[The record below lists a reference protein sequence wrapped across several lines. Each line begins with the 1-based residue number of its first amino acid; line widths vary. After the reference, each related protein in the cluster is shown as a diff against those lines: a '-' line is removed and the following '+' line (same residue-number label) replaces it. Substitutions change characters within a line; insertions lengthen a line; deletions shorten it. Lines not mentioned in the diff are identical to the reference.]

1 MVREVLSNSDF
12 KVENSSLDEGV
23 LDLRAIDL
31 ILFSFIEGQE
41 IRDIGDAWVR
51 EGFIIVL
58 TPDLLVLL
66 QPWMGNSGVRVLIG
80 ANSIKVIKAFYFLLL
95 VVNITFWLVKNASKL
110 ATTFI
115 RYFLIK
121 FISQIV
127 IYQS

>member
-1 MVREVLSNSDF
+1 
-12 KVENSSLDEGV
+12 
-23 LDLRAIDL
+23 
-31 ILFSFIEGQE
+31 
-41 IRDIGDAWVR
+41 
-51 EGFIIVL
+51 
-58 TPDLLVLL
+58 
-66 QPWMGNSGVRVLIG
+66 MGNSGVRVLIG